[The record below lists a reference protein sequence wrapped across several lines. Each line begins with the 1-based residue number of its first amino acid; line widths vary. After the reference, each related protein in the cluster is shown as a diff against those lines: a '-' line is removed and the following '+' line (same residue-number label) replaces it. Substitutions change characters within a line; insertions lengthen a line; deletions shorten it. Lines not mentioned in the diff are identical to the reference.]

1 MTRALGSAIITPMTM
16 RLPIAGRNTHA
27 AIDPSLDL
35 EAEILALK
43 KSRNA
48 VLLAHYYQD
57 NELQDIAD
65 FIGDSL
71 QLAQAAAKT
80 EADVICFLGVHF
92 MAETAKILN
101 PKRVVVVPDMEAG
114 CSLADGCPPDKFA
127 AWKAAHPGAIAV
139 SYINCSA
146 EVKALSDYIVTSSNA
161 EKIVASL
168 PKDKTILFGPDR
180 NLGAWLQKR
189 TGRDMK
195 LWQGTCIVHDTFSE
209 RKILG
214 LKERYPQA
222 QILAHPECE
231 EIVLRHAD
239 FIGSTTNILKF
250 ALASDRK
257 EFIVATE
264 PGILHAMQKGAP
276 EKVFIPAPPEANCAC
291 NECPHMRKNT
301 MEKTY
306 LALRDLTPQLEMG
319 ADLLEQARIPIER
332 MLALS

>member
-1 MTRALGSAIITPMTM
+1 MTTSH
-16 RLPIAGRNTHA
+16 LPIAGRKSHA

-35 EAEILALK
+35 TAEILKLK
-43 KSRNA
+43 KERKA

-57 NELQDIAD
+57 DEIQDIAD

-101 PKRVVVVPDMEAG
+101 PGRVVVVPDMDAG

-127 AWKAAHPGAIAV
+127 AWKSMHPGAVAV

-161 EKIVASL
+161 EKIVSAI

-189 TGRDMK
+189 TGRAMH

-214 LKERYPQA
+214 LKERYPNA

-231 EIVLRHAD
+231 EIILRHAD
-239 FIGSTTNILKF
+239 FVGSTTHILKF
-250 ALASDRK
+250 AMASDRK

-264 PGILHAMQKGAP
+264 PGILHQMQKGAP
-276 EKVFIPAPPEANCAC
+276 DKVFIPAPPEANCAC

-301 MEKTY
+301 LEKTY
-306 LALRDLTPQLEMG
+306 LALRDLSPRLEMR
-319 ADLLEQARIPIER
+319 ADLLAKARLPIDR
-332 MLALS
+332 MLAMS

>member
-1 MTRALGSAIITPMTM
+1 MTM

-27 AIDPSLDL
+27 KIDPSLDL
-35 EAEILALK
+35 ESEILALK

-195 LWQGTCIVHDTFSE
+195 LWQGSCIVHDTFSE

-214 LKERYPQA
+214 LKERHPEA

-250 ALASDRK
+250 ALASEK
-257 EFIVATE
+257 KTFIVATE

-276 EKVFIPAPPEANCAC
+276 EKEFIPAPPEANCAC

-306 LALRDLTPQLEMG
+306 LALRDLSPQLEMR
-319 ADLLEQARIPIER
+319 ADLLEQARVPIER